1 MSMVFNNEI
10 GDIII
15 SPNAIA
21 KIAGAVATKCY
32 GVVGMASRNKKDGL
46 VSLLKSDN
54 LTKGVKVTVIGQNV
68 TVDLALMLGYG
79 YNIPTTCSKVQEK
92 VKSTIENMTGLQVS
106 DVNIRIASVD
116 MNQQK

>member
-46 VSLLKSDN
+46 VSLLKTDN
-54 LTKGVKVTVIGQNV
+54 LTKGVKVVSDKEGISIVLHIIVEYGVNINAICESIIHNVEYQIEKSLGTKVNKV
-68 TVDLALMLGYG
+68 TV
-79 YNIPTTCSKVQEK
+79 
-92 VKSTIENMTGLQVS
+92 QVE
-106 DVNIRIASVD
+106 SVRVGH
-116 MNQQK
+116 